1 MNSENNDGDEV
12 SEVELFHAWEWI
24 CDECG
29 TSNFASSVTL
39 PIEEAQEIGLDVIM
53 PPDDDGEKRE
63 GQELVVYSE
72 PEYVVC
78 ADCGTEYKTVNKG
91 KEE

>member
-1 MNSENNDGDEV
+1 MNSEDNDGDEV
-12 SEVELFHAWEWI
+12 AEVELFHAWEWI

-39 PIEEAQEIGLDVIM
+39 SLEEAERIGLDIIM
-53 PPDDDGEKRE
+53 PPDDDGEERE

-78 ADCGTEYKTVNKG
+78 ADCGTEYRTVNKG
-91 KEE
+91 EEE